1 MPICISLPLSLALA
15 LLISPPRC
23 LPLCLSLALALSL
36 SLSLSN
42 LIVGGVDICAM
53 LQQRLHHVYVP
64 FEARPD
70 KSREPLDETRKEK
83 NAH

>member
-1 MPICISLPLSLALA
+1 MLFISLPLSLALA
-15 LLISPPRC
+15 LLISLPRC
-23 LPLCLSLALALSL
+23 LPLSLSL

-42 LIVGGVDICAM
+42 IIVGGVDICAM

-64 FEARPD
+64 VVARAD
-70 KSREPLDETRKEK
+70 KSCHALDETRKEK